1 MNQPQLFDVA
11 EEFESEDDSYFDSK
25 NLVAGIMVTDTD
37 WTTETILNQI
47 SKENIYLNPSFQR
60 REAWDDKRKSK
71 FIESLILGIPI
82 PQLVIAENK
91 NAMGKFLV
99 IDGKQRL
106 LALMRFTGANQS
118 KPLKLKGLE
127 IRSDLNGKTFDS
139 LKSDPDYYED
149 VSAFENSNIRTT
161 VIKGWKDERA
171 LYLIFL
177 RLNSGSVALSPQE
190 LRHALH
196 PGKFIDFAVNFS
208 EQSPELIGL
217 LGKDGKPDFRMR
229 DVELLIRFYGLRLF
243 LNDYKGDLK
252 YFLDQTVD
260 GLNKTWESREKE
272 LRDLASQFERAI
284 TFTRTIFDKNAYSK
298 WIGNGFESR
307 FNRAVFDAMC
317 YYFANE
323 EVRHE
328 IVEKNL
334 EKNVL
339 QAFKSLCES
348 NADFIKSIE
357 STTKS
362 KTAVFTRLVAWG
374 EVLESTLK
382 KSIPELTMVRT
393 SMQEDEL

>member
-47 SKENIYLNPSFQR
+47 AKESIYLNPSFQR

-91 NAMGKFLV
+91 NAKGKFLV

-177 RLNSGSVALSPQE
+177 
-190 LRHALH
+190 H
-196 PGKFIDFAVNFS
+196 
-208 EQSPELIGL
+208 
-217 LGKDGKPDFRMR
+217 
-229 DVELLIRFYGLRLF
+229 LF
-243 LNDYKGDLK
+243 G
-252 YFLDQTVD
+252 
-260 GLNKTWESREKE
+260 
-272 LRDLASQFERAI
+272 
-284 TFTRTIFDKNAYSK
+284 
-298 WIGNGFESR
+298 
-307 FNRAVFDAMC
+307 
-317 YYFANE
+317 
-323 EVRHE
+323 
-328 IVEKNL
+328 
-334 EKNVL
+334 
-339 QAFKSLCES
+339 
-348 NADFIKSIE
+348 
-357 STTKS
+357 
-362 KTAVFTRLVAWG
+362 
-374 EVLESTLK
+374 
-382 KSIPELTMVRT
+382 
-393 SMQEDEL
+393 